1 MAKIDKLTYVDQA
14 EKVIKSMRVK
24 NKNGRYRK
32 GLTTSKIRN
41 ILSLVTAIY
50 NQVIHEPNPEL
61 SEDICQEIQYLRLRI
76 IYEAGRDDKDQDVM
90 EFVKKAEL
98 IENIQ
103 SIGKSREQLLLFC
116 RYMEALVAYHRFYG
130 GKDI

>member
-14 EKVIKSMRVK
+14 EKVIKSMREK
-24 NKNGRYRK
+24 NRNGGYRIS
-32 GLTTSKIRN
+32 LTTSKIRN

-50 NQVIHEPNPEL
+50 NQVIHDPNPEL

-76 IYEAGRDDKDQDVM
+76 IYEAGRDDKDKDVM
-90 EFVKKAEL
+90 KFVKKAEL

-103 SIGKSREQLLLFC
+103 SIGKSIEQFLLFC
-116 RYMEALVAYHRFYG
+116 RYMEALVAYHRFYVG
-130 GKDI
+130 RDA